1 MISSGQL
8 KREELYQT
16 LRRQILSGQY
26 KHGLQIPPETKL
38 TEEFNVSRDTLRAA
52 LKKLEEEGLLIRVRP
67 KGTFVNAPNLTRRL
81 IVALLQPGNDIAE
94 PRNYILPGMQKAA
107 MEHGFEIELCP
118 INIVNETMSMFRN
131 KEIAGFVI
139 FGGRY
144 TGEEP
149 YVKFLR
155 QSGRPVI
162 MAGCHTGD
170 VRTTGFAGIRPDRKT
185 AWMDGMRALKK
196 AGHTRIATLTLPC
209 LQGFNDNWNAYDEAL
224 RGESLFDP
232 ALIFYAEYNYQSIRD
247 ALIRL
252 LKMNNPPTAVMCYSD
267 FFAMLLLRAAEE
279 LPVRI
284 PDDLCVMGF
293 GGYAGGRFLNP
304 PLATVDINAFK
315 KGVITVELIADA
327 SKWFGNPSVAV
338 PEIVV
343 PHKVILRESAMIRRV
358 ESVYAGK

>member
-1 MISSGQL
+1 MISGGQL

-16 LRRQILSGQY
+16 LRSQILSGQY

-67 KGTFVNAPNLTRRL
+67 KGTFVNAPNLNRRL

-118 INIVNETMSMFRN
+118 IDFVNETMSMFRN
-131 KEIAGFVI
+131 KEIAGYVI

-144 TGEEP
+144 SGEEP
-149 YVKFLR
+149 YVKFL
-155 QSGRPVI
+155 QKSGRPVI
-162 MAGCHTGD
+162 MAGCHVGD

-185 AWMDGMRALKK
+185 AWMDGLRALKK
-196 AGHTRIATLTLPC
+196 AGHSRIATLTMPC
-209 LQGFNDNWNAYDEAL
+209 LQGFNEDLAAYQEAL
-224 RGESLFDP
+224 RAEGLFAP
-232 ALIFYAEYNYQSIRD
+232 GLILYSEYNYESVRE
-247 ALIRL
+247 ALSRL
-252 LKMNNPPTAVMCYSD
+252 RKMGNPPTAVMCYSD

-279 LPVRI
+279 LSVRI
-284 PDDLCVMGF
+284 PEDLCVMGF
-293 GGYAGGRFLNP
+293 SGYAGARFLNP
-304 PLATVDINAFK
+304 PLATVDLNAFK
-315 KGVITVELIADA
+315 KGTIAVELIADA
-327 SKWFGNPSVAV
+327 SKWFDNPSVAV

-358 ESVYAGK
+358 ESMFA